1 MSEEAR
7 AHQRWDVALRAWL
20 EDSLARW
27 GRVAARRP
35 WPAIALMLLV
45 TLALGS
51 QLGKLEVETST
62 ETLLHEDDPARVVYD
77 AFRRQFG
84 REEVIIISVHPPE
97 VFDLAFL
104 AKLRDFHSELE
115 ERVPHLDEVSS
126 LINARETLG
135 DGEELIVRDLL
146 EELPEGP
153 AELASLKQR
162 ALSNPLYRSLL
173 ISDDGRVVAVMV
185 TTTAYSSL
193 GGEVDALADFDDA
206 AAEDAGGSSE
216 PAFITGHESAE
227 VVQAVN
233 AVVAEYRAPDFEM
246 HLAGAPVMTYD
257 ITEEL
262 KRNIGLFSVLSVIA
276 VSLLLFLLF
285 RRVSAVLLSLV
296 VVASSIVSTF
306 GVMAMAGD
314 PISLPTQI
322 LPSFLLAV
330 GVGAAVHLLVIF
342 FQVFDGEAS
351 REDAIAFAMGHS
363 GLAIIMT
370 SLTTAGGLF
379 SFVTAELSPVAVLGV
394 YGPVGVLIGLAY
406 CLVLMP
412 ALLAVTPIARRARQT
427 RDGGVGW
434 IQRFLL
440 WMGDRCVRSP
450 WVVMICVSVILLVAI
465 AGITRLRF
473 EYDPLR
479 WFPETNEMRRDMELI
494 DRELKGNIPLEVI
507 VDTGR
512 ENGLHE
518 PRILNGLDRVR
529 AITETYVREDGL
541 FVGKVISVADVA
553 KEIHRALNENRP
565 EYYAIAG
572 DRKLIAQEMLL
583 FESSGS
589 DDLEDLVDA
598 QFQKARMTFKLP
610 YAPPLSFAGL
620 IDDIMEAFHREF
632 GDEVEIT
639 ATGFVSL
646 MTRSLN
652 AVAITMGRSYVM
664 ALVVIAP
671 LMFLLLGTLRGGTAA
686 MVPTIAPIV
695 LTLGLMGWIGMPL
708 GIFTLMIGSI
718 AIGLAVDNTIHF
730 MHNFRKYY
738 ENTGEVRQ
746 AVAETLSTTGH
757 ALLVAATS
765 LSLAFFIYA
774 FAEMQNLVRFGLMTG
789 FTIMAAFI
797 AGITVSPAL
806 MALAAR
812 GDRAAVGEQKGEA
825 ERTPACAGEVEA
837 PGAHGVRTSMRS

>member
-1 MSEEAR
+1 MSEEAGAR
-7 AHQRWDVALRAWL
+7 QRWDVALRAWI

-35 WPAIALMLLV
+35 WPAIALLLLV

-115 ERVPHLDEVSS
+115 ERVPHLDEVTS

-135 DGEELIVRDLL
+135 DGEDLIVRDLL

-162 ALSNPLYRSLL
+162 ALSNPLYRNLL
-173 ISDDGRVVAVMV
+173 ISDDGRIVTVMV

-193 GGEVDALADFDDA
+193 GGEVDELADFDGA

-233 AVVAEYRAPDFEM
+233 AVAAEYRAPDFEL
-246 HLAGAPVMTYD
+246 HLAGAPVMTSD
-257 ITEEL
+257 MMDEL
-262 KRNIGLFSVLSVIA
+262 KRNIGLFSVLSVVA

-296 VVASSIVSTF
+296 VVGPSIVSTF
-306 GVMAMAGD
+306 GLMAISGD
-314 PISLPTQI
+314 PISMPTQI

-342 FQVFDGEAS
+342 FQACDGGSS

-394 YGPVGVLIGLAY
+394 FGPVGVLIGLAY

-412 ALLAVTPIARRARQT
+412 ALLAVAPIARRARQT
-427 RDGGVGW
+427 RDGDAGW

-450 WVVMICVSVILLVAI
+450 RIVMICVSVILLVAI

-479 WFPETNEMRRDMELI
+479 WFPETNVLRRDMELI
-494 DRELKGNIPLEVI
+494 DRELKGTISLEVI

-518 PRILNGLDRVR
+518 PRILNGLDRLRVISE
-529 AITETYVREDGL
+529 AYVGEEGL
-541 FVGKVISVADVA
+541 FVGKAISIADVA

-565 EYYAIAG
+565 EYYAIAE

-589 DDLEDLVDA
+589 DDLEDFVDA

-652 AVAITMGRSYVM
+652 AVAISMGRSYVM
-664 ALVVIAP
+664 AFMVIAP

-686 MVPTIAPIV
+686 MVPTLAPIV

-746 AVAETLSTTGH
+746 AVRETLTTTGH

-774 FAEMQNLVRFGLMTG
+774 FAELRNLVHFGLLTG

-812 GDRAAVGEQKGEA
+812 GDRPAGAKQGDEAGREAA
-825 ERTPACAGEVEA
+825 
-837 PGAHGVRTSMRS
+837 

>member
-1 MSEEAR
+1 
-7 AHQRWDVALRAWL
+7 
-20 EDSLARW
+20 
-27 GRVAARRP
+27 
-35 WPAIALMLLV
+35 MLLV

-51 QLGKLEVETST
+51 QLRKLEVETST

-84 REEVIIISVHPPE
+84 REEVIVISVHPPE

-153 AELASLKQR
+153 AELANLEQR

-173 ISDDGRVVAVMV
+173 ISDDGSIVTVMV

-193 GGEVDALADFDDA
+193 GVGGEVDDLADFDDA
-206 AAEDAGGSSE
+206 AAGDGGGSSE

-227 VVQAVN
+227 VVRAVN
-233 AVVAEYRAPDFEM
+233 DVVAEYRAPDFEL

-257 ITEEL
+257 VTEEL
-262 KRNIGLFSVLSVIA
+262 KKNVGLFSVLSVVA

-296 VVASSIVSTF
+296 VVGPSIVSTF
-306 GVMAMAGD
+306 GLMAIAGD
-314 PISLPTQI
+314 PIGLPTQI

-330 GVGAAVHLLVIF
+330 GVGASVHLLVIF
-342 FQVFDGEAS
+342 FQAFDGEAS
-351 REDAIAFAMGHS
+351 REEAIAFAMGHS

-370 SLTTAGGLF
+370 SLTTAAGLF
-379 SFVTAELSPVAVLGV
+379 SFVTAELAPVAVLGV
-394 YGPVGVLIGLAY
+394 FGPVGVLIGLAY
-406 CLVLMP
+406 CLVLLP
-412 ALLAVTPIARRARQT
+412 ALLAVAPMARRTRRT
-427 RDGGVGW
+427 RDGEAGW

-450 WVVMICVSVILLVAI
+450 WVVIICVSVILLVAI

-479 WFPETNEMRRDMELI
+479 WFPETNVLRQDTELI
-494 DRELKGNIPLEVI
+494 DRELKGNITLEVI

-512 ENGLHE
+512 ANGLHE
-518 PRILNGLDRVR
+518 PRILIGLDRLR
-529 AITETYVREDGL
+529 AISEAYVREDGL
-541 FVGKVISVADVA
+541 FVGKALSIADVA

-572 DRKLIAQEMLL
+572 DRKIIAQEMLL
-583 FESSGS
+583 FESSGT
-589 DDLEDLVDA
+589 DDLEDFVDS
-598 QFQKARMTFKLP
+598 QFQKARMSFKLP

-620 IDDIMEAFHREF
+620 IDDVMEAFDREF

-652 AVAITMGRSYVM
+652 AVVISMGRSYVM

-686 MVPTIAPIV
+686 MVPTLAPIIV
-695 LTLGLMGWIGMPL
+695 TLGLMGWIGIPL

-730 MHNFRKYY
+730 MHNFRRYY
-738 ENTGEVRQ
+738 ENTGDVRQ
-746 AVAETLSTTGH
+746 AVRETLTTTGH

-765 LSLAFFIYA
+765 LSLAFFIYT
-774 FAEMQNLVRFGLMTG
+774 FAELRNLVHFGLLTG

-812 GDRAAVGEQKGEA
+812 GDRPAVAKQ
-825 ERTPACAGEVEA
+825 P
-837 PGAHGVRTSMRS
+837 